1 MKNSIKLF
9 LVLSLI
15 FSGQLMASKLTAP
28 KDAGVIGEQSNGYIG
43 FVTKASDEVKEL
55 VKTANKKRKDHY
67 KAIAKKQK
75 LSLSE
80 VEKVGGKKTI
90 EKTKPGHY
98 IKLAGEGW
106 TKKK

>member
-43 FVTKASDEVKEL
+43 FVKKASDEVKNL
-55 VKTANKKRKDHY
+55 VKTVNKKRKDRY
-67 KAIAKKQK
+67 KAIAIKQK
-75 LSLSE
+75 LSLNE
-80 VEKVGGKKTI
+80 VEKIGGQKAI
-90 EKTKPGHY
+90 EKTKSGHY
-98 IKLAGEGW
+98 IKLAGKGW
-106 TKKK
+106 TKKE